1 MWPPPGAE
9 NNSTLGPRL
18 HLPVWGSGA
27 NLTAGWTHLEGVL
40 AAERR
45 PRHCCC
51 CCRGL
56 TWWPRAVAVGRG
68 TGRTEAAV
76 PTPPQGAWRPRVTC
90 AFTEWAEGLEREASP
105 LL

>member
-1 MWPPPGAE
+1 MWPPLGAE
-9 NNSTLGPRL
+9 NNSRLGPRL

-51 CCRGL
+51 CRGL
-56 TWWPRAVAVGRG
+56 TWWPRAVAVRTERDGKDRGSCPHASTGSLEAQSHLCLHRVGRG
-68 TGRTEAAV
+68 
-76 PTPPQGAWRPRVTC
+76 PR
-90 AFTEWAEGLEREASP
+90 A
-105 LL
+105 